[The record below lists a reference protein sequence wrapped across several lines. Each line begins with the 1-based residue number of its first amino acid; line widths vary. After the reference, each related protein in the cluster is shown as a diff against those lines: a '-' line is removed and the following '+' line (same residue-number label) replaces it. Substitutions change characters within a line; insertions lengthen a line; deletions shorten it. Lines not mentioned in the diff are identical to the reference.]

1 MRALRW
7 ILAAIWIAAFLTGR
21 AVFDFSGAVSDTAS
35 QRRVAARTIS
45 DTGTTPA
52 PAPRS
57 GGPRIDLYG
66 NPIDRA
72 VTDYR
77 VDPRGAL
84 YERHAP
90 DTAVL
95 KLPAPGT

>member
-7 ILAAIWIAAFLTGR
+7 ILVAIWIAAFFTGR
-21 AVFDFSGAVSDTAS
+21 AVSDVSGTVSDAAAQRRHATAVSDTA
-35 QRRVAARTIS
+35 
-45 DTGTTPA
+45 TTQDRS
-52 PAPRS
+52 APRRT
-57 GGPRIDLYG
+57 GPRLDLYG

-77 VDPRGAL
+77 VDDRGEL

-95 KLPAPGT
+95 RLPAAGA